1 MRPEGADSLPATARK
16 TPEPSPFAPAT
27 AGKPGDPSTSRL
39 TASPFVRPWAP
50 SPMPPVPPAH
60 PNARRI
66 AAPAVRQRI
75 LAVLKGKAQHADV
88 MDAMQKV
95 YVRLLLLVEELP
107 EDDDA
112 LIALVTVVAQGKL
125 VDQKRRATVDEARH
139 VDADDE
145 AVVQL
150 PAEAISAFK
159 TTEWKKM
166 LSFVEKLV
174 DRGEVEPSFLRI
186 ARRLAAGETYEEIA
200 PDEGISA
207 PALRKRMER
216 ERKRLIARWTAY
228 TGLAGAAL
236 GLFLFIF
243 LRKPK
248 PEETAL
254 PLPPYTAAP
263 PSTAVAVESPEQQAA
278 VIRARAQTLCDA
290 KKWMECMMALDNA
303 KDLDRDG
310 EYRPEVVHMRR
321 AIQKQYLDHIVK

>member
-1 MRPEGADSLPATARK
+1 M
-16 TPEPSPFAPAT
+16 
-27 AGKPGDPSTSRL
+27 
-39 TASPFVRPWAP
+39 
-50 SPMPPVPPAH
+50 
-60 PNARRI
+60 
-66 AAPAVRQRI
+66 RQRI

-107 EDDDA
+107 QDDDE
-112 LIALVTVVAQGKL
+112 LLALVTVVAQGKL
-125 VDQKRRATVDEARH
+125 VDHKRRATVDEARN
-139 VDADDE
+139 VDASDE

-166 LSFVEKLV
+166 LAFVEKL
-174 DRGEVEPSFLRI
+174 DERGEIEAGFLRV
-186 ARRLAAGETYEEIA
+186 ARRLAVGESYEEIA
-200 PDEGISA
+200 ADEGVSA

-216 ERKRLIARWTAY
+216 ERKRILQRWSAF

-236 GLFLFIF
+236 AIFLFVF

-263 PSTAVAVESPEQQAA
+263 PSTAIAEESPQEKAA
-278 VIRARAQTLCDA
+278 KLRGEAQKLCDA
-290 KKWMECMMALDNA
+290 LDWTGCAQKLDAASALDANS
-303 KDLDRDG
+303 
-310 EYRPEVVHMRR
+310 EYLSDVVHMRA
-321 AIQKQYLDHIVK
+321 AIAKALAEQEKK